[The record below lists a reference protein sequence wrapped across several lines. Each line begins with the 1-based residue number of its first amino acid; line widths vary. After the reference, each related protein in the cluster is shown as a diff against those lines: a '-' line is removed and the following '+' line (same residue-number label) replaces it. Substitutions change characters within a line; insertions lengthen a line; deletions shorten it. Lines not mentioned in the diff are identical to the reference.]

1 MHCCFPQESLDDQA
15 GFDENNYNPGLYDDP
30 EAAADYF
37 PTNVFYKKRA
47 ARLAPVYYFTNLV
60 AAPVAFLMFGVGF
73 FILTAILSLFM
84 ITSWLLITP
93 LNGVLWTISTMS
105 FFYCIFPHVIIRL
118 QRLRLAADFRSVIC
132 TMQFHI

>member
-47 ARLAPVYYFTNLV
+47 ARLAPVYYFTNLI
-60 AAPVAFLMFGVGF
+60 AAPAAFLIFGVGYTAV
-73 FILTAILSLFM
+73 LTLFM

-93 LNGVLWTISTMS
+93 FNTVLWTISTMS
-105 FFYCIFPHVIIRL
+105 FFYFIFPHVIIRL
-118 QRLRLAADFRSVIC
+118 QRLRSAVDFRSAKC
-132 TMQFHI
+132 SLHLHI